1 MLAELLDLNSY
12 ITLLI
17 QIPLGTIIYFGVAY
31 LLKFECFTYLLS
43 IMNNKTRKIQPIN

>member
-1 MLAELLDLNSY
+1 MLAELLELNSY

-17 QIPLGTIIYFGVAY
+17 QIHLDAIIYFWETY

-43 IMNNKTRKIQPIN
+43 IINNKTRKIQPIN